1 MTAAGRPREHT
12 SKSPAQ
18 YEVAIVGG
26 GPAGLSAGV
35 WLGRYLRSVVLID
48 AGDPRNWE
56 TRGVNGYLG
65 LPRVKP
71 PELRKR
77 GREECERFGV
87 QLVDDEVLQVTR
99 QSASSFRLVLRS
111 GGQFVAPRV
120 LLAIGIRDVW
130 PDVPGLAR
138 AYGDTVHV
146 CPDCDGY
153 EAQGKKTVII
163 GSGKKAVHLALA
175 MTTWTRDIIICTN
188 GLPARIA
195 EDLCEKLDRLN
206 IPVLENRIRQV
217 SATGGDVYA
226 IELEQGMNI
235 DCERIF
241 FGLGQLPADDL
252 GTQLG
257 CKRDDNGLI
266 EIDEQGAT
274 TVEHVYAAGD
284 ITPGPQLTAMA
295 VASGTTAALSIH
307 RSLLPDMR
315 RLD

>member
-1 MTAAGRPREHT
+1 MARAGQERKVS
-12 SKSPAQ
+12 SKSPAE

-26 GPAGLSAGV
+26 GPAGLTAAV
-35 WLGRYLRSVVLID
+35 WLGRYLRSTVLVD

-65 LPRVKP
+65 LPRITP
-71 PELRKR
+71 AALRLK

-87 QLVDDEVLQVTR
+87 ELVDEEVLQVIR
-99 QSASSFRLVLRS
+99 SESSFCLTLRS
-111 GGQFVAPRV
+111 GEQIHAARV
-120 LLAIGIRDVW
+120 LLAIGVRDVW
-130 PDVPGLAR
+130 PDVPGLSR
-138 AYGDTVHV
+138 AYGETVHV

-163 GSGKKAVHLALA
+163 GTGKKAVNLALA
-175 MTTWTRDIIICTN
+175 LTTWTSDIIVCTN
-188 GLPARIA
+188 GAPARMDK
-195 EDLCEKLDRLN
+195 ELCGKLERLN

-217 SATGGDVYA
+217 SEADGDVYA
-226 IELEQGMNI
+226 IELEQGMTI

-257 CKRDDNGLI
+257 CKRNDHGQIVIDDR
-266 EIDEQGAT
+266 GAT
-274 TVEHVYAAGD
+274 SVEHVYAAGD
-284 ITPGPQLTAMA
+284 ITPGPQLAA
-295 VASGTTAALSIH
+295 VAAASGATAALAIH
-307 RSLLPDMR
+307 RSLLPEDR

>member
-1 MTAAGRPREHT
+1 MARRGQTRDSHARTAAD
-12 SKSPAQ
+12 

-26 GPAGLSAGV
+26 GPAGLTAGV
-35 WLGRYLRSVVLID
+35 WLGRYLRRVVLID

-65 LPRVKP
+65 LPKITP
-71 PELRKR
+71 AEMRKR

-87 QLVDDEVLQVTR
+87 ELVDDEVLQVSR
-99 QSASSFRLVLRS
+99 LSDSLFRLVLRN
-111 GGQFVAPRV
+111 GGQLLAARV

-138 AYGDTVHV
+138 AYGDTIHV

-175 MTTWTRDIIICTN
+175 MTTWTSDIIICTN

-195 EDLCEKLDRLN
+195 KDLCEKLDRLN
-206 IPVLENRIRQV
+206 IPLLENRIRQV

-226 IELEQGMNI
+226 VELEQGMNI

-266 EIDEQGAT
+266 EIDERGAT
-274 TVEHVYAAGD
+274 SVEHVYAAGD
-284 ITPGPQLTAMA
+284 ITPGPQLTAVA
-295 VASGTTAALSIH
+295 AASGAIAALSIH
-307 RSLLPDMR
+307 RSLLPDER

>member
-1 MTAAGRPREHT
+1 MTAAGQPQGP
-12 SKSPAQ
+12 SNPPAE

-26 GPAGLSAGV
+26 GPAGLMAGV

-65 LPRVKP
+65 LPRVQP
-71 PELRKR
+71 AELRKR
-77 GREECERFGV
+77 GRDECEQFGV
-87 QLVDDEVLQVTR
+87 QLVDDEVLQVSR
-99 QSASSFRLVLRS
+99 QSASGFRLMLRS
-111 GGQFVAPRV
+111 GQQLVAHRV
-120 LLAIGIRDVW
+120 LLAIGINDVW

-163 GSGKKAVHLALA
+163 GSGKAAVHLALA
-175 MTTWTRDIIICTN
+175 MTTWTSDIIVCTN
-188 GLPARIA
+188 GLPPRIPK
-195 EDLCEKLDRLN
+195 DLCDKLDHLN
-206 IPVLENRIRQV
+206 IPVLENRIRRV

-226 IELEQGMNI
+226 VELEQGMTI

-266 EIDEQGAT
+266 EVDDRGAT
-274 TVEHVYAAGD
+274 SVEHVYAAGD
-284 ITPGPQLTAMA
+284 ITPGPQLTAIA
-295 VASGTTAALSIH
+295 VASGATAALSIH
-307 RSLLPDMR
+307 RSLLPELR